1 MVCYRAD
8 LMLQGELMKE
18 ILEILEQNGRAS
30 PEQISAMVDKPVA
43 HVKKAIK
50 QAEKDGTILKYKA
63 IINWPKLEEEDVW
76 ALIEVRVTP
85 QRGVGFD
92 AIAERVYQ
100 FPEVYSAY
108 LVSGTY
114 DLSILVRGKSM
125 QEIASFVA
133 EKLAPLEQV
142 QSVVTH
148 FLLKRYKE
156 YGETFRVP
164 KETNRRL
171 PITP

>member
-1 MVCYRAD
+1 
-8 LMLQGELMKE
+8 MKE
-18 ILEILEQNGRAS
+18 ILEVLEQNARAT
-30 PEQISAMVDKPVA
+30 PEQIATMVDKPVSE
-43 HVKKAIK
+43 VEKIIK
-50 QAEKDGTILKYKA
+50 QAEKDGIILEYKA
-63 IINWPKLEEEDVW
+63 IINWPKLGIEDIW

-92 AIAERVYQ
+92 AIAERIYQ

-114 DLSILVRGKSM
+114 DLSILVRGKNM
-125 QEIASFVA
+125 QDISSFVA

-142 QSVVTH
+142 QSTVTH

-156 YGETFRVP
+156 YGETFYVP

>member
-1 MVCYRAD
+1 
-8 LMLQGELMKE
+8 MKE
-18 ILEILEQNGRAS
+18 IFEILEQNARAT
-30 PEQISAMVDKPVA
+30 PEQISTMVDKPVKE
-43 HVKKAIK
+43 VEKTIK

-63 IINWPKLEEEDVW
+63 IINWPKLGREDVW
-76 ALIEVRVTP
+76 ALIEVRVAP

-92 AIAERVYQ
+92 AIAERIYQ
-100 FPEVYSAY
+100 FPEVHSAY

-114 DLSILVRGKSM
+114 DLALLVRGKNM
-125 QEIASFVA
+125 QEIANFVA

-142 QSVVTH
+142 QSTVTH

-156 YGETFRVP
+156 NGETFHLP
-164 KETNRRL
+164 KEINRRL

>member
-1 MVCYRAD
+1 
-8 LMLQGELMKE
+8 MKE
-18 ILEILEQNGRAS
+18 ILEILEQNGRAT
-30 PEQISAMVDKPVA
+30 PEQISAMVDKPA
-43 HVKKAIK
+43 GEVKKAIK

-92 AIAERVYQ
+92 VIAERVYQ

-114 DLSILVRGKSM
+114 DLSILVRGRTM

-156 YGETFRVP
+156 YGETFRPP

>member
-1 MVCYRAD
+1 
-8 LMLQGELMKE
+8 MKE
-18 ILEILEQNGRAS
+18 ILRILEQNARATS
-30 PEQISAMVDKPVA
+30 SQIATMVDKPVRE
-43 HVKKAIK
+43 VNRLIK
-50 QAEKDGTILKYKA
+50 QAERDGIILKYKA
-63 IINWPKLEEEDVW
+63 IINWPKLGKEDVW

-85 QRGVGFD
+85 QRDVGFD
-92 AIAERVYQ
+92 AIAQRIYQ

-114 DLSILVRGKSM
+114 DLAILVRGKNM
-125 QEIASFVA
+125 QEVASFVA

-142 QSVVTH
+142 QSAVTH

-156 YGETFRVP
+156 SGETFHIPR
-164 KETNRRL
+164 EINRRL

>member
-1 MVCYRAD
+1 
-8 LMLQGELMKE
+8 MKE
-18 ILEILEQNGRAS
+18 IFEILEQNARAT
-30 PEQISAMVDKPVA
+30 PAQIATMVDKPVSE
-43 HVKKAIK
+43 VEKIMK

-63 IINWPKLEEEDVW
+63 IVNWPKLGKEDIW

-85 QRGVGFD
+85 QRDVGFD
-92 AIAERVYQ
+92 AIAEHVYQ

-114 DLSILVRGKSM
+114 DLAILVRGKNM
-125 QEIASFVA
+125 KEISSFVT

-142 QSVVTH
+142 QSTVTH

-156 YGETFRVP
+156 NGETFHLP

>member
-1 MVCYRAD
+1 MN
-8 LMLQGELMKE
+8 E
-18 ILEILEQNGRAS
+18 IFEILEQNARAT
-30 PEQISAMVDKPVA
+30 PAQIATMVNKPVRE
-43 HVKKAIK
+43 VEKIIE

-63 IINWPKLEEEDVW
+63 IIDWSKLGKEDIQ

-85 QRGVGFD
+85 QRDVGFD
-92 AIAERVYQ
+92 AIAERIYQ

-108 LVSGTY
+108 VVSGTY
-114 DLSILVRGKSM
+114 DLAILVKGRNM
-125 QEIASFVA
+125 HEISSFVT
-133 EKLAPLEQV
+133 EKLAPLERV
-142 QSVVTH
+142 QSTVTH

-156 YGETFRVP
+156 NGEIFRLP

>member
-1 MVCYRAD
+1 
-8 LMLQGELMKE
+8 MKE
-18 ILEILEQNGRAS
+18 IFEILEQNARAT
-30 PEQISAMVDKPVA
+30 PEQISAMVDKPVRE
-43 HVKKAIK
+43 VEKIIK

-63 IINWPKLEEEDVW
+63 IINWPKLGKEDIW

-85 QRGVGFD
+85 QRDVGFD
-92 AIAERVYQ
+92 AIAERIYQ
-100 FPEVYSAY
+100 FPEVSSAY
-108 LVSGTY
+108 VVSGTY
-114 DLSILVRGKSM
+114 DLAILVKGKNM
-125 QEIASFVA
+125 QEISSFVT

-142 QSVVTH
+142 QSTVTH

-156 YGETFRVP
+156 NGETFHLP

>member
-1 MVCYRAD
+1 
-8 LMLQGELMKE
+8 MKE
-18 ILEILEQNGRAS
+18 IFEILEQNARATS
-30 PEQISAMVDKPVA
+30 EQISTMVNKPVRE
-43 HVKKAIK
+43 VEKIIK
-50 QAEKDGTILKYKA
+50 QAEKDEIILKYKA
-63 IINWPKLEEEDVW
+63 IINWPKLEKEDIW

-85 QRGVGFD
+85 QRDVGFD
-92 AIAERVYQ
+92 AIAERIYQ

-114 DLSILVRGKSM
+114 DLSILVRGKNM
-125 QEIASFVA
+125 QEISSFVA

-142 QSVVTH
+142 QSSVTH

-156 YGETFRVP
+156 YGEMFHLP
-164 KETNRRL
+164 KEMNRRL

>member
-1 MVCYRAD
+1 
-8 LMLQGELMKE
+8 MKE
-18 ILEILEQNGRAS
+18 IFEILEQNARAT
-30 PEQISAMVDKPVA
+30 PEQISTMVDKPVSK
-43 HVKKAIK
+43 VEKIIK

-63 IINWPKLEEEDVW
+63 IINWSKLDKEDIQ

-85 QRGVGFD
+85 QRDVGFD
-92 AIAERVYQ
+92 AIAERIYQ

-114 DLSILVRGKSM
+114 DLAILVKGKNM
-125 QEIASFVA
+125 QEISSFVT
-133 EKLAPLEQV
+133 EKLAPLERV
-142 QSVVTH
+142 QNTVTH

-156 YGETFRVP
+156 NGETFHLP
-164 KETNRRL
+164 KEIDKRL

>member
-1 MVCYRAD
+1 
-8 LMLQGELMKE
+8 MKE
-18 ILEILEQNGRAS
+18 IFEILEQNARAT
-30 PEQISAMVDKPVA
+30 PEQISTMVDKPVSE
-43 HVKKAIK
+43 VEKIIK
-50 QAEKDGTILKYKA
+50 QAEKDGTILKYKT
-63 IINWPKLEEEDVW
+63 IINWPKLGEGDIW

-92 AIAERVYQ
+92 AIAERIYQ
-100 FPEVYSAY
+100 FPEVHSAY

-114 DLSILVRGKSM
+114 DLAILVKGKTM
-125 QEIASFVA
+125 QEISSFVA

-142 QSVVTH
+142 QSTVTH

-156 YGETFRVP
+156 NGETFHLP
-164 KETNRRL
+164 KEINKRL